1 MGEGALGAMQR
12 VHLIDNAS
20 AGGIHQ
26 GRHPFNAWSGRLCI
40 KVQLPGH
47 AVTLNRAGR
56 HRFGS
61 VVSWWRWAP
70 VSRTSR
76 HSCSF
81 PDKKKG
87 WQIHK
92 TWCLTWANSTLC
104 GFSDLS
110 LHLRLRLSPAPPHAR
125 PHICR
130 PTSWSF
136 QGKTRT
142 RCSAI
147 TEGAS
152 TGGSAW
158 HFFLFFFV
166 VTLTFENITD

>member
-20 AGGIHQ
+20 GGEIHQ
-26 GRHPFNAWSGRLCI
+26 GLHPFNAWSGHLCI
-40 KVQLPGH
+40 KVQLPGR
-47 AVTLNRAGR
+47 AVTVNRAGR

-61 VVSWWRWAP
+61 VVSWWCWAP

-76 HSCSF
+76 HSCF
-81 PDKKKG
+81 LNKKG

-92 TWCLTWANSTLC
+92 TWFLTLANYTLC

-110 LHLRLRLSPAPPHAR
+110 LHLHLCRSPAPPHAR
-125 PHICR
+125 PRICR
-130 PTSWSF
+130 PTWWSF

-158 HFFLFFFV
+158 HFFLFFCCDSD
-166 VTLTFENITD
+166 LWKYHRLNL